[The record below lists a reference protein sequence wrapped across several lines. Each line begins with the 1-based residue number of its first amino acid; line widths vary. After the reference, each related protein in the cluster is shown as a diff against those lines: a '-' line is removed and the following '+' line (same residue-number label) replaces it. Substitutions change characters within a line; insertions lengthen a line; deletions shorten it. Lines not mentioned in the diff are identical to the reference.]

1 MLLSG
6 VCWGIDLGPSDAIA
20 LRFTPKHLLP
30 RASNV
35 IICFTGKGDSRG
47 RDSELYIYLQTKDD
61 SRDEKQS
68 QSFLVNKTLMVN
80 QALCSA
86 FRESILVRNH
96 SGLRNTSSQNAN

>member
-1 MLLSG
+1 MIRTDGEMRLKG
-6 VCWGIDLGPSDAIA
+6 A
-20 LRFTPKHLLP
+20 
-30 RASNV
+30 
-35 IICFTGKGDSRG
+35 GKGDSTG
-47 RDSELYIYLQTKDD
+47 KDSELYIYLQNKDD

-96 SGLRNTSSQNAN
+96 SGLRNASSQNAN